1 VERMSKIFTKAELNN
16 IQERKQGDKSD
27 RTGLFSRRIRPK
39 INELLNVWFNKKDEL
54 EALVKKK

>member
-1 VERMSKIFTKAELNN
+1 MSKIFTKAELNN